1 MEQQSRYTDEQ
12 LITLLWLKVLDKL
25 DEGTV
30 KGLSFEKKYT
40 MFDTSDLSDISQE
53 DFVES
58 VDFWIDEGIFDVADV
73 DGEMSISFTAIGKQL
88 FDKLSEDSTIAE
100 LEEITSGEKA
110 DTKKPEKDNIATIKN
125 FVIEHRSDIGS
136 FIGSVIGGIIKTLK

>member
-1 MEQQSRYTDEQ
+1 MEQQSKYTNEQ

-30 KGLSFEKKYT
+30 KGLSFEEKYT

-110 DTKKPEKDNIATIKN
+110 DTKKPKKDNIATIKN
-125 FVIEHRSDIGS
+125 FVIEHRNDIGS
-136 FIGSVIGGIIKTLK
+136 FIGSVIGEIIKTLK